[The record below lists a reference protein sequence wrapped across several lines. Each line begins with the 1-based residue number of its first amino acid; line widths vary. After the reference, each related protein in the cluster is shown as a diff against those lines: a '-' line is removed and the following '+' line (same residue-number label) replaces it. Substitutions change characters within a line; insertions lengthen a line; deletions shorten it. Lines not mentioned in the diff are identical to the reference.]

1 MQRKLLQIVGFI
13 VILTVSLGFIGNPY
27 LPALNIDIQHISHIS
42 QTVSKQQDSL
52 YQEIVE
58 KSDEYKIPAQD
69 AEIHKVW
76 KATPGYNGIEID
88 IEESYERMKKKGV
101 FDEKLLIYR
110 QVKPKKHLDDLP
122 AEPIYRGHPDKPM
135 VSFLINV
142 AWGNEYIPEMLDT
155 LNKYH
160 VKATFFLEGRW
171 VKENPEIAKMIVDA
185 GHEIGNHSY
194 THPDMSKL
202 STEKIREQIQKTNE
216 VIKSIT
222 DVSPTWF
229 APPSGS
235 FRDDVV
241 KIADEYHMK
250 TVMWSVDTIDWQKP
264 APHVL
269 VQRVMDKVHNG
280 AIILMHPTS
289 PTAQS
294 LETLILSIKKKG
306 YSFGSISMLM
316 DEERLFDGQMMKTKK
331 DSGN

>member
-27 LPALNIDIQHISHIS
+27 LPALNIDIQHIS

-52 YQEIVE
+52 YQEIVG

-76 KATPGYNGIEID
+76 KATPGYNGVEID
-88 IEESYERMKKKGV
+88 IEESYQRMKKKGV

-110 QVKPKKHLDDLP
+110 QVKPKKHLEDLP

-160 VKATFFLEGRW
+160 VKSTFFLEGRW

-202 STEKIREQIQKTNE
+202 SAGKIREQIQKTNE

-235 FRDDVV
+235 FRDEVV

-289 PTAQS
+289 STAQS
-294 LETLILSIKKKG
+294 LETLILSIKKKKG